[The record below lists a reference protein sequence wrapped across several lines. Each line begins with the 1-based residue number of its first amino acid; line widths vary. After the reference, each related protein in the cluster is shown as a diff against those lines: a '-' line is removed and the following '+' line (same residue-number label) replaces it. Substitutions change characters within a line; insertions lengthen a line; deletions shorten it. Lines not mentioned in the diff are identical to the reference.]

1 MAQPVPELTPRTHP
15 PLQHFLRPACG
26 WYQHDSALP
35 ATGFLVLVADGFFSD
50 MLLYRVIPGFLVQ
63 FGVAADPAVQAKWQN
78 QKFAD
83 EENKVQFRAGTL
95 SYAGA
100 GADSRACHFFVAL
113 EPSGARLGN
122 AKHET
127 TIGHV
132 EEVAVFEQVA
142 ANFQAAGC
150 ASAL

>member
-1 MAQPVPELTPRTHP
+1 MCVCELVRTHP
-15 PLQHFLRPACG
+15 CLRTPLEEVNELGRKDEEHGEHVYP
-26 WYQHDSALP
+26 
-35 ATGFLVLVADGFFSD
+35 VL
-50 MLLYRVIPGFLVQ
+50 LQTIL
-63 FGVAADPAVQAKWQN
+63 
-78 QKFAD
+78 KFAD

-150 ASAL
+150 ASAFPERPP

>member
-1 MAQPVPELTPRTHP
+1 MSRVTV
-15 PLQHFLRPACG
+15 
-26 WYQHDSALP
+26 
-35 ATGFLVLVADGFFSD
+35 ATQVSSGFFTD

-113 EPSGARLGN
+113 EPSGARLCKSKMWREFNHPDTYN
-122 AKHET
+122 AQEHCDVKP
-127 TIGHV
+127 
-132 EEVAVFEQVA
+132 
-142 ANFQAAGC
+142 
-150 ASAL
+150 